1 MMANN
6 SMDENRLNADSMI
19 KITVKAKE
27 ITTLVKLALNFTNND
42 NNHKS
47 CCDVN

>member
-1 MMANN
+1 
-6 SMDENRLNADSMI
+6 MDKNILNADSMI

-27 ITTLVKLALNFTNND
+27 ITPLVQLALNITNND

-47 CCDVN
+47 CCDVD